1 MDKTELEIAGIS
13 SELLNKLE
21 NLQKQDLFSFLPYI
35 ETTQTNLK
43 GEKLQFDL
51 LDSLPTIK
59 IGRKSATI
67 MENMAQIAKLEQN
80 YQINKD
86 LLKYEKE
93 ERMKVQKEMCNESIF
108 LTLCCLNDD
117 EKKSRKIKREKPD
130 KDFIHRNIEL
140 ATAMSKLPLTDEEKH
155 QLDQILTNG
164 KIFLI
169 IYTQFKFFEFSD
181 CDETSNGF
189 HLCEND
195 KQRLLEIDT
204 ELEAKYPETQHLKS
218 SSEQDFSKN
227 VVLDQV
233 LKEVDAKIATIR
245 DE

>member
-155 QLDQILTNG
+155 QLDQILTN
-164 KIFLI
+164 
-169 IYTQFKFFEFSD
+169 D